1 MTKITTSQTALIR
14 KDIEY
19 RLAKVLVIVIFLL
32 IVVNPL
38 IAEMDTTLVA
48 SAFALIGSIISIIKG
63 FKFKRSVPLV
73 FFVASTI
80 ILMLIGVIQTSDFN
94 GSIHYAALL
103 TLWPFFWMIMLA
115 RHGEKLIIDSLPL
128 IYHIAAL
135 IALLAYVQFFLS
147 PTLWGVL
154 NFSSSAL
161 EWASAQEFDEYSIYF
176 RVTSLVGSPQVLG
189 LLCPLIAAML
199 MLDSRIGLFLKVIY
213 LVILLGASL
222 LTASKI
228 SLVLLMI
235 LGAMLILRH
244 QDTGAYSKL
253 HISTLLSIGAIIFIS
268 FILISDIITYIPI
281 LERVFDLQGAIDQ
294 EIRDS
299 RIHRLVV
306 TVAQANPL
314 IGNGYS
320 QGLFSDLTGYR
331 AAESYI
337 GKLYFHYGIV
347 PVFALI
353 SIFYLSYKNSGRFG
367 QFTLK
372 VIVLLVFVSLWMST
386 AFESPVFFP
395 VWGVLICG
403 LFSRSR
409 KSLFNYN

>member
-1 MTKITTSQTALIR
+1 M
-14 KDIEY
+14 
-19 RLAKVLVIVIFLL
+19 
-32 IVVNPL
+32 
-38 IAEMDTTLVA
+38 
-48 SAFALIGSIISIIKG
+48 
-63 FKFKRSVPLV
+63 
-73 FFVASTI
+73 
-80 ILMLIGVIQTSDFN
+80 
-94 GSIHYAALL
+94 
-103 TLWPFFWMIMLA
+103 
-115 RHGEKLIIDSLPL
+115 
-128 IYHIAAL
+128 
-135 IALLAYVQFFLS
+135 
-147 PTLWGVL
+147 
-154 NFSSSAL
+154 
-161 EWASAQEFDEYSIYF
+161 
-176 RVTSLVGSPQVLG
+176 
-189 LLCPLIAAML
+189 
-199 MLDSRIGLFLKVIY
+199 
-213 LVILLGASL
+213 
-222 LTASKI
+222 
-228 SLVLLMI
+228 
-235 LGAMLILRH
+235 
-244 QDTGAYSKL
+244 